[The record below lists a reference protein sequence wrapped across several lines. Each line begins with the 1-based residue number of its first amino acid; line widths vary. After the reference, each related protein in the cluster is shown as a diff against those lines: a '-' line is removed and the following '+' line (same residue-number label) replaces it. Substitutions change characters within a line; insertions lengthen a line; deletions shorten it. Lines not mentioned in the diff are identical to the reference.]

1 MKHTEEKQQKALGSF
16 KVLLRCTEMNI
27 LLACL
32 GPLWASVP
40 WSRGSVPCHVSDDYC
55 QFGSTWRL
63 VGSLS
68 FFPFW
73 KEPATWNAL
82 WGYASQEIGRQLVF
96 SRPTIRAGFTFMLL
110 KLKCVHE
117 PCGDPMKVQMWILGW
132 DLRSYSSS
140 TLSGVTWSGILNSSS
155 LQGSTDKRYDKESV
169 LSTQQATW

>member
-1 MKHTEEKQQKALGSF
+1 M
-16 KVLLRCTEMNI
+16 LLQRK
-27 LLACL
+27 L
-32 GPLWASVP
+32 GPICYFSPPKWLDFFAQILHEFLFP
-40 WSRGSVPCHVSDDYC
+40 IFFP
-55 QFGSTWRL
+55 
-63 VGSLS
+63 LS

-117 PCGDPMKVQMWILGW
+117 SCGDPMKVQMWILGW